1 MSFISPDYVVFF
13 AVVVPLFFV
22 IPQRSRWVLL
32 LAASYLFYGY
42 VNPWYLPLIVVVT
55 AANYLAA
62 RVIADSDRTSVRRGA
77 LIAAALLSLG
87 LLFVFKYFDFFSAS
101 AAALTGAPPLLLE
114 LVLPVGISFYTFQ
127 ALAYTIDVYRGQI
140 APERHFGIM
149 ATFVAFFPQLVAG
162 PIERAANLL
171 PQFRE
176 RQRFDRSEAVEG
188 FRIILWGFFKKV
200 VIADRLALYVNA
212 VYNQPEQYTG
222 LPLIVATVFFAFQI
236 YCDFS
241 GYSDIAVGTA
251 RVLGFRLMDNFRQPY
266 LAQSPR
272 EFWARWHISL
282 STWFRDYVYIPLGG
296 NRRGRGRMLM
306 NLFVVFL
313 VSGLWH
319 GANWT
324 FVVWGA
330 LHGLYVVVE
339 AALAQRGVHLLRG
352 GGALVRA
359 ARISGTFVLVTV
371 AWVFFRANSISD
383 AGYVLTHAWT
393 FRGDDVFA
401 PFASGALLGAQVE
414 FWLAWALI
422 GLLLLVE
429 RSAARAGSFTPRWTA
444 LSPALRWAAYYAAGA
459 AVLFSGLYG
468 SGAQQFIYF
477 QF

>member
-13 AVVVPLFFV
+13 AVVVPLVFV
-22 IPQRSRWVLL
+22 IPQRRRWVLL
-32 LAASYLFYGY
+32 LAASYLFYSY
-42 VNPWYLPLIVVVT
+42 VNPWYLPLIIIVT
-55 AANYLAA
+55 GANYFAA
-62 RVIADSDRTSVRRGA
+62 LVIDGSRRPEVRRGA
-77 LIAAALLSLG
+77 LAVAALISLG
-87 LLFVFKYFDFFSAS
+87 LLFIFKYFNFFSSS
-101 AAALTGAPPLLLE
+101 AAALTGASPVLLE

-140 APERHFGIM
+140 APERHAGIM

-162 PIERAANLL
+162 PIERAGNLL
-171 PQFRE
+171 PQFRLE
-176 RQRFDRSEAVEG
+176 RRFERGEAVEG
-188 FRIILWGFFKKV
+188 LRIILWGLFKKV
-200 VIADRLALYVNA
+200 VIADRLALYVNG
-212 VYNQPEQYTG
+212 VYNQPEAYSG

-266 LAQSPR
+266 LARSPR

-296 NRRGRGRMLM
+296 NRRGRNRTLL
-306 NLFVVFL
+306 NLFIVFL

-324 FVVWGA
+324 FVIWGA
-330 LHGLYVVVE
+330 LHGLYVVTE
-339 AALAQRGVHLLRG
+339 AALAQRGWRLLRG
-352 GGALVRA
+352 DGWLAQS
-359 ARISGTFVLVTV
+359 ARLAGTFVLVTV

-383 AGYVLTHAWT
+383 AGYVLSQA
-393 FRGDDVFA
+393 FVLRGDDVFA
-401 PFASGALLGAQVE
+401 PFEGGALLGVQVE
-414 FWLAWALI
+414 FWLSWALI
-422 GLLLLVE
+422 ALLLLVE
-429 RSAARAGSFTPRWTA
+429 RSSARAGSFTPRWSA
-444 LSPALRWAAYYAAGA
+444 LSPVLRWSAYYATGA
-459 AVLFSGLYG
+459 AVLFSGIYG